1 MAELRRRGL
10 GAAVALGS
18 AEPQQAIEQC
28 APHEHFGALPGER
41 ARREP
46 LAEGA
51 LEAGDGG
58 LAEAAAMIV
67 DLLLPAPAPNPS
79 DAANVLIAIERRSPT
94 VAVLPDPGP
103 PGPAARARRGEDRAR
118 ALGARGDGLGA
129 APLVVGAVA
138 RDLPQRRAP

>member
-28 APHEHFGALPGER
+28 APQEHFGALAGER

-58 LAEAAAMIV
+58 LAEAAPMIAH
-67 DLLLPAPAPNPS
+67 LLLPAPPA
-79 DAANVLIAIERRSPT
+79 DAADASDVLVAVERRSP
-94 VAVLPDPGP
+94 AGGVLLD
-103 PGPAARARRGEDRAR
+103 A
-118 ALGARGDGLGA
+118 GA
-129 APLVVGAVA
+129 
-138 RDLPQRRAP
+138 